1 MLDQRKQS
9 ILEYIVRD
17 YIRTA
22 IPVSSGKMS
31 AAGAIEA
38 SPATIRNIM
47 TELDEEGYIMQP
59 HTSAGRIP
67 TEKGYQYFIEH
78 CTEWRDPPKNTKR
91 ELQKAVAR
99 KEESIERA
107 FEEVSKALARHLKL
121 FSGIGVWGHNEH
133 LSTHGLGDVF
143 QEPEFLEHT
152 IALEFAQQVEHIHE
166 DMKKLAMQAHGE
178 HTQLPSVAIGTFGV
192 VSVSYTDPNGTSYV
206 AFSMGPR
213 RMNYEEAGSLL
224 KYTIEDII
232 NNKNH
237 L

>member
-1 MLDQRKQS
+1 MLDVRKQA

-22 IPVSSGKMS
+22 TPVSSGKMS
-31 AAGAIEA
+31 STGAIDA

-47 TELDEEGYIMQP
+47 TELDEEGYITQP

-78 CTEWRDPPKNTKR
+78 CTEWRDPPKNTQR
-91 ELQKAVAR
+91 ELQRAVAGNR
-99 KEESIERA
+99 ENIERS

-121 FSGIGVWGHNEH
+121 FSGIGVWGQNEF
-133 LSTHGLGDVF
+133 LSTHGLSDVF
-143 QEPEFLEHT
+143 QEPEFMEHT
-152 IALEFAQQVEHIHE
+152 TTLEFAERIEHIHDE
-166 DMKKLAMQAHGE
+166 MKKLAMRAHGE
-178 HTQLPSVAIGTFGV
+178 LTQLPSVVIGTFGV
-192 VSVSYTDPNGTSYV
+192 VSVSYTDPHGTSYV

-232 NNKNH
+232 NNQNH
-237 L
+237 S